1 MSLFAGQNK
10 HLGEKI
16 QRVRGFV
23 EHVGLYVG
31 LAVYTLAG
39 AKIFQVIEN
48 PAELE
53 KLEVFQALLISKRT
67 LFLNSV
73 RNESINSVNYRERV
87 DLLLSDYE
95 EVAAQA
101 VDNGIDLTTQEFTA
115 NWNYIQSVFFSTT
128 ILTTIGYGNI
138 APDTFAGR
146 LFCILFAIIGIPFTL
161 SVIADVGQIFAT
173 IVSVLLAKYREKIRP
188 VLLKF
193 NIINEKTE
201 EEDEDGGMGSN
212 IFLVGGAVVFLAVFL
227 SCGAFLFTLWED
239 WSFFDAFYFCFITFT
254 TIGFGDIVPD
264 ITTQRTGY
272 MLVCIIYILVGM
284 ALTTTIIELVR
295 RQYAESWRKMQE
307 LRAQIQA
314 QLKLAD
320 TLKKLGEQADK
331 NGLEL
336 DLDIAGDMAA
346 LKKNLAKFKRGKHGA
361 GLDDIDIEELDWVEN
376 NKKVKAVT
384 ILIYETA
391 L

>member
-1 MSLFAGQNK
+1 M
-10 HLGEKI
+10 
-16 QRVRGFV
+16 
-23 EHVGLYVG
+23 
-31 LAVYTLAG
+31 
-39 AKIFQVIEN
+39 
-48 PAELE
+48 
-53 KLEVFQALLISKRT
+53 
-67 LFLNSV
+67 
-73 RNESINSVNYRERV
+73 
-87 DLLLSDYE
+87 
-95 EVAAQA
+95 
-101 VDNGIDLTTQEFTA
+101 TQEFTA

-138 APDTFAGR
+138 APVTLAGR

-201 EEDEDGGMGSN
+201 EEEDDGGMGSN

>member
-48 PAELE
+48 PAEQE

-138 APDTFAGR
+138 APGTFAGR

-201 EEDEDGGMGSN
+201 EEDDDGGMGSN
-212 IFLVGGAVVFLAVFL
+212 IFLVGGAVFFLTVFL
-227 SCGAFLFTLWED
+227 SFGAFLFTLWED

-254 TIGFGDIVPD
+254 TIGFGDIVPE
-264 ITTQRTGY
+264 RTGY

-320 TLKKLGEQADK
+320 TLKKLGEHADK

-346 LKKNLAKFKRGKHGA
+346 LKKNLAKFKRGKHGS